1 MPESLT
7 YSCGDKSIA
16 LDIMRESA
24 QWLIDTG
31 RPLWDLNDLSED
43 KMPVPPD
50 EFHVAWL
57 GSQSVA
63 AMTLSFEDRFF
74 WPDIPANTSGFIHKL
89 SVRRRFAGKGY
100 AELLVHHAQ
109 EICLSQGIRH
119 LRLDCDAH
127 RAALCQFY
135 EKCGFQLVE
144 MKSIETTKFGKLDL
158 ALYEWRF

>member
-1 MPESLT
+1 MQKTLT

-16 LDIMRESA
+16 LDIMREAA

-43 KMPVPPD
+43 KMSATPE
-50 EFHVAWL
+50 EFHVAWI
-57 GSQSVA
+57 GDQSAA
-63 AMTLSFEDRFF
+63 AMTLSYEDRFF

-89 SVRRRFAGKGY
+89 SVRRRFAGEGY
-100 AELLVHHAQ
+100 AELLIHHAK
-109 EICLSQGIRH
+109 ELCTSKGIKY

-144 MKSIETTKFGKLDL
+144 KRSIETRKFGKIDL
-158 ALYEWRF
+158 ALYEWSF